1 MPLLTSFCTSGKIF
15 WAWIPALP
23 VTLRSQ
29 TIRAGVDVGVN
40 DQLATIHTE
49 LLQMKEELE
58 ARLFEYS
65 FFQQDSQGINSYQ
78 QVTLMYHVK
87 EELQD
92 VLLALS
98 KIENGTY
105 GICEETNQAIPLEK
119 MAILPT
125 ARTAN
130 DFLYHAQFEKK
141 TLPIW
146 AETDETFNRALY
158 S

>member
-1 MPLLTSFCTSGKIF
+1 
-15 WAWIPALP
+15 
-23 VTLRSQ
+23 
-29 TIRAGVDVGVN
+29 
-40 DQLATIHTE
+40 
-49 LLQMKEELE
+49 MKEELE

-65 FFQQDSQGINSYQ
+65 FFQQDSQGISSYQ
-78 QVTLMYHVK
+78 QATLMYHVK

-105 GICEETNQAIPLEK
+105 GICEETNQAIPLAK
-119 MAILPT
+119 MTILPT

>member
-1 MPLLTSFCTSGKIF
+1 MS
-15 WAWIPALP
+15 A
-23 VTLRSQ
+23 TLKAQREEQ
-29 TIRAGVDVGVN
+29 ELIQVDH
-40 DQLATIHTE
+40 QLSKIHTE
-49 LLQMKEELE
+49 LLQTKEELE
-58 ARLFEYS
+58 SRLFEYS
-65 FFQQDSQGINSYQ
+65 FFQQHSQNINAYQ
-78 QVTLMYHVK
+78 QATLMYHVK

-105 GICEETNQAIPLEK
+105 GICEETGQEIPLSK
-119 MAILPT
+119 LAVLPT

-130 DFLYHAQFEKK
+130 DFLYHIQFEKK

-146 AETDETFNRALY
+146 AETDEGYSHALY

>member
-1 MPLLTSFCTSGKIF
+1 
-15 WAWIPALP
+15 
-23 VTLRSQ
+23 
-29 TIRAGVDVGVN
+29 
-40 DQLATIHTE
+40 
-49 LLQMKEELE
+49 
-58 ARLFEYS
+58 
-65 FFQQDSQGINSYQ
+65 
-78 QVTLMYHVK
+78 MYHVK

-105 GICEETNQAIPLEK
+105 GICEETNQAIPLAK

-130 DFLYHAQFEKK
+130 DFYIMPNLKK

>member
-1 MPLLTSFCTSGKIF
+1 M
-15 WAWIPALP
+15 
-23 VTLRSQ
+23 
-29 TIRAGVDVGVN
+29 N
-40 DQLATIHTE
+40 DQLANIHTE

-58 ARLFEYS
+58 SRLFEYS
-65 FFQQDSQGINSYQ
+65 FFQQDSPTINSYQ
-78 QVTLMYHVK
+78 QATLMYHVK

-105 GICEETNQAIPLEK
+105 GICEETGQAIPLAK
-119 MAILPT
+119 LAVLPT

-130 DFLYHAQFEKK
+130 DFLYHIQFEKK

-146 AETDETFNRALY
+146 AETDETYSQALF